1 MVEMGPLPGAPDD
14 PIALALGFVYA
25 HPDAH
30 TSIVGTQSHAH
41 MLDNIRATE
50 EHGALAAQVV
60 DELHR
65 RFDAV
70 GRDWPGI
77 D

>member
-1 MVEMGPLPGAPDD
+1 MGPLPGAPDD

-30 TSIVGTQSHAH
+30 TSIVGTRSHAH

-50 EHGALAAQVV
+50 EHGALAPEVV
-60 DELHR
+60 AELHR

-70 GRDWPGI
+70 GRDWPAI

>member
-1 MVEMGPLPGAPDD
+1 
-14 PIALALGFVYA
+14 
-25 HPDAH
+25 
-30 TSIVGTQSHAH
+30 

-50 EHGALAAQVV
+50 EHGALAAEVV
-60 DELHR
+60 AELHR
-65 RFDAV
+65 RFDEV